1 MDHGL
6 SALLV
11 FLSAALGL
19 LRVARGPSAGDR
31 MLAVQLCGTGGTA
44 ILLLLS
50 AAPSAPPALLDVA
63 LVYALLAAVT
73 QIAFAHFLPDPP
85 SQAGERRRD

>member
-1 MDHGL
+1 MDPEI

-11 FLSAALGL
+11 FLSLALGL
-19 LRVARGPSAGDR
+19 VRVVRGPSAGDR

-50 AAPSAPPALLDVA
+50 AAPSAPAFLDVA
-63 LVYALLAAVT
+63 LVYALLSAVT
-73 QIAFAHFLPDPP
+73 QIAFAHFLPASASPP
-85 SQAGERRRD
+85 EEPRRD